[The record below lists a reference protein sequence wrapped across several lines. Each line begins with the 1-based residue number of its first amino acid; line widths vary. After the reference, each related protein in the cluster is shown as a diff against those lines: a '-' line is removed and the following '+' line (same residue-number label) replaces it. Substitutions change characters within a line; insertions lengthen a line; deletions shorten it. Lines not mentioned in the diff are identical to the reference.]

1 MALESLNQKSK
12 IVVHNSA
19 TDLTDKTP
27 LQAYEGATVEDVAGF
42 EKFSYLTPPNET
54 TTTSRTGESVIVITG
69 GGVPTRYICLGGYG
83 STLRKNQDLAASVSP
98 QPTAAIDTAGTTVTL
113 AGGSGVGAKADYIV
127 TGGSGTLDSLKLK
140 KTATGY
146 KAGDVLKFNVVIDD
160 GAGGTTNQ
168 PVQIVLTQ
176 VLLDQAEW
184 AAAANPLGL
193 VNPLP

>member
-1 MALESLNQKSK
+1 MALEAVNQKSK
-12 IVVHNSA
+12 VIVHNST

-27 LQAYEGATVEDVAGF
+27 LEGYQGAAIEDVAGF
-42 EKFSYLTPPNET
+42 EKFSYQTAPDET
-54 TTTSRTGESVIVITG
+54 TTTAKTGESVIVITG

-98 QPTAAIDTAGTTVTL
+98 QPTAAVDTAGTTVTL
-113 AGGSGVGAKADYIV
+113 SGGSGEGAKADYVV

-146 KAGDVLKFNVVIDD
+146 KAGDVLTFNVVIDD

-168 PVQIVLTQ
+168 SVEIVLTQ
-176 VLLDQAEW
+176 TLLNQAEW
-184 AAAANPLGL
+184 AKTANLTL
-193 VNPLP
+193 VNALS